1 MKCLEKNFTEL
12 KSKENKAK
20 STSSG
25 NYEEGT
31 QNKGI
36 RYKIKKML
44 HLNIQGENREMSLIQ
59 LSVSYRG
66 RSEMNY
72 KSMRGKFFEILAGN
86 FPRVK
91 GKISGYLEPPKSI

>member
-1 MKCLEKNFTEL
+1 
-12 KSKENKAK
+12 
-20 STSSG
+20 
-25 NYEEGT
+25 
-31 QNKGI
+31 
-36 RYKIKKML
+36 
-44 HLNIQGENREMSLIQ
+44 MSLMQ